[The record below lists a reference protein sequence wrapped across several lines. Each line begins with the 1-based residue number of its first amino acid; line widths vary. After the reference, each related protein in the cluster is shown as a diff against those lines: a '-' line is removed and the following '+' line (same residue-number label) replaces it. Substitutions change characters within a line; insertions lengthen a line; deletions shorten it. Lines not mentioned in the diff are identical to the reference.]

1 MSAWAEV
8 GSLYA
13 VTLGVMAAMFIFW
26 IPVSSMFK
34 RKIERNGR
42 RRKLHKS
49 LGWGCA
55 GILSTIVWFGLAI
68 VVGLAIFMNTGEFR

>member
-34 RKIERNGR
+34 RKIERNGQ

-55 GILSTIVWFGLAI
+55 GILSTVVWFGLAI
-68 VVGLAIFMNTGEFR
+68 VVGLAMFINMGGFK